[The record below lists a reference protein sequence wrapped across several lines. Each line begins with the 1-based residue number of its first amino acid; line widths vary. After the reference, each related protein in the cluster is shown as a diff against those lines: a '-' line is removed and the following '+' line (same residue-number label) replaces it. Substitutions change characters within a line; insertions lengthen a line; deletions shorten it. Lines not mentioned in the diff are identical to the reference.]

1 MQSTLQGH
9 FDLLQSMWLAEF
21 EKDWYLLSIFQLYYQ
36 KKNNFK
42 QTKPFKIDLA
52 LSLSRKMVCFSCKRL
67 LTWYLKI
74 NTKNWSHGR
83 RYHGSSQF
91 CLGKLFPQ
99 FCLRKLF
106 SHLCL
111 GKLVSQF
118 CLGKLFSQFCLRK
131 LFAHVFF
138 SNHESTESKK
148 SRKWKKL
155 LVKRRILGLCK
166 YKEISWLK
174 SKQHC

>member
-1 MQSTLQGH
+1 MLFSAVDVTRSLWFASEHVAGWIWKRLISS
-9 FDLLQSMWLAEF
+9 FNISVVLPE
-21 EKDWYLLSIFQLYYQ
+21 
-36 KKNNFK
+36 KNNFK
-42 QTKPFKIDLA
+42 QAKPFKIDLA
-52 LSLSRKMVCFSCKRL
+52 LSLSREMVCFSCKRL

-74 NTKNWSHGR
+74 NSKNWSHGR

-138 SNHESTESKK
+138 QTTNLQRVNKP
-148 SRKWKKL
+148 
-155 LVKRRILGLCK
+155 
-166 YKEISWLK
+166 
-174 SKQHC
+174 